1 MFIGEN
7 PAGRS
12 IPKKESG
19 AAKKGAGLGNKSK
32 KQFKWPFILKLAVS
46 IMIFAGL
53 MAAILGLYA
62 VMPVS
67 ETGNAVIKY
76 PENWV
81 FNWQVIGVI
90 DRAIDWLIVN
100 GDPIFSAINV
110 AILRGILIPLE
121 NYFLWLPWWSVI
133 LIIGLISW
141 FTAGKKFAIISLF
154 LVGLIAAMG
163 LLDLACETLA
173 IMLTSTIVCVILG
186 LPLGIIAAMSNFFDA
201 VQRPVL
207 DTMQTMPTFVYLIP
221 AVMLFGLGKV
231 PAVMATVI
239 YALPPIIRLTSL
251 GIREVDAHLIEA
263 ARSFGSTRL
272 QILTKVQ
279 LPMALSSILAGLNQT
294 IMMALGMVVIASMIG
309 AGGLG
314 VEIHKAII
322 RLEVGRGTVAGI
334 GIVFMAMVLDRVSQG
349 IARRSRVRSSISQ

>member
-1 MFIGEN
+1 
-7 PAGRS
+7 
-12 IPKKESG
+12 
-19 AAKKGAGLGNKSK
+19 
-32 KQFKWPFILKLAVS
+32 
-46 IMIFAGL
+46 
-53 MAAILGLYA
+53 
-62 VMPVS
+62 
-67 ETGNAVIKY
+67 
-76 PENWV
+76 
-81 FNWQVIGVI
+81 
-90 DRAIDWLIVN
+90 
-100 GDPIFSAINV
+100 
-110 AILRGILIPLE
+110 
-121 NYFLWLPWWSVI
+121 
-133 LIIGLISW
+133 
-141 FTAGKKFAIISLF
+141 
-154 LVGLIAAMG
+154 
-163 LLDLACETLA
+163 
-173 IMLTSTIVCVILG
+173 
-186 LPLGIIAAMSNFFDA
+186 
-201 VQRPVL
+201 
-207 DTMQTMPTFVYLIP
+207 MQTMPTFVYLIP